1 MRQVML
7 KSPRGEAIEPLVVA
21 ALEAEK
27 NEILTAIMKTKQKL
41 SIFEKRFI
49 LSTTDFVTKGHQEVL
64 QISEM
69 DAIEW
74 SGEHETLERLQ
85 EKLSRLQEIEV
96 CT

>member
-1 MRQVML
+1 MSEVIL
-7 KSPRGEAIEPLVVA
+7 KSPREKAIEPLVVA

-27 NEILTAIMKTKQKL
+27 NEILTAIAKTKQKL
-41 SIFEKRFI
+41 SIFEKKFD
-49 LSTTDFVTKGHQEVL
+49 LSTTDFTARGHQEIP

-74 SGEHETLERLQ
+74 LGEHETLKKLQ
-85 EKLSRLQEIEV
+85 EKLSRLQEIQV